1 MASRSSSSYLFLPSF
16 PSSLSFSLP
25 LSPSL
30 HLDPDLQVRVHGTLS
45 LYSYTVPAPIA
56 FVPRCTFSLSL
67 FSSKQNRTRGP
78 KWKGNATDR
87 TEATRD
93 SQFTEQLDGYGV
105 LGSRIHA
112 RPTPRNDERPQGK
125 GEKKKKKKKLKKER
139 KKRKE
144 KESERNRGVDT
155 DAVGG
160 SWRRNDYRPRTYSLP
175 AIISS
180 TNASKSIAA
189 YLRFGHARDI
199 SAARVSSNGRY
210 RIQPISFTVGWN

>member
-1 MASRSSSSYLFLPSF
+1 M
-16 PSSLSFSLP
+16 
-25 LSPSL
+25 
-30 HLDPDLQVRVHGTLS
+30 
-45 LYSYTVPAPIA
+45 
-56 FVPRCTFSLSL
+56 
-67 FSSKQNRTRGP
+67 
-78 KWKGNATDR
+78 DR